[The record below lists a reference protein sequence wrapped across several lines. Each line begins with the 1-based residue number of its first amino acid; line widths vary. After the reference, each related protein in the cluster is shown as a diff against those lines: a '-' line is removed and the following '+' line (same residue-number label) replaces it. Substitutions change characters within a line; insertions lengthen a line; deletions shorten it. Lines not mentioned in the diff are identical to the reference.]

1 MFICFLIA
9 AATLSAGASAADS
22 PDSPVNQAIRTW
34 SVTMRGPLEQ
44 CVDDLAAR
52 DLESI
57 RAKADLFRMAAD
69 GPPPFRIA
77 LNDTFAT
84 DSERVEIAKW
94 LRIRDFCRKR
104 FAIPRTLPAAGSAIE
119 AASLQQ
125 MFALS
130 KIFQSSVNQ
139 LIRALYS
146 QELTYGE
153 FARKRYE
160 FARDAAALSSAM
172 REAGLGEDQ
181 AQLRHNLQNL
191 WYLRFSWNTYLR
203 RVNARQPGT
212 VHLRGAIST

>member
-1 MFICFLIA
+1 MFICFFIA
-9 AATLSAGASAADS
+9 AATLSAGASAAQS
-22 PDSPVNQAIRTW
+22 PDSPGNQATPTW
-34 SVTMRGPLEQ
+34 SVAIRGPLEQ
-44 CVDDLAAR
+44 CVDDLTAR

-57 RAKADLFRMAAD
+57 RAKADLSRMAAD

-84 DSERVEIAKW
+84 DSERVEIARW
-94 LRIRDFCRKR
+94 LRIRELCRKR

-125 MFALS
+125 MIALAR
-130 KIFQSSVNQ
+130 ILQASVSQ
-139 LIRALYS
+139 LIRALYY

-153 FARKRYE
+153 FARERYE
-160 FARDAAALSSAM
+160 FTRDAAALSSAM
-172 REAGLGEDQ
+172 QEAGQGEDQ

-212 VHLRGAIST
+212 VHIRGAIST

>member
-1 MFICFLIA
+1 
-9 AATLSAGASAADS
+9 
-22 PDSPVNQAIRTW
+22 
-34 SVTMRGPLEQ
+34 MRGPLEQ
-44 CVDDLAAR
+44 CVDDLTAR
-52 DLESI
+52 DLDSI
-57 RAKADLFRMAAD
+57 RAKADLSRMAAD

-84 DSERVEIAKW
+84 DSERVEIARW
-94 LRIRDFCRKR
+94 LRVRDFCRKR

-139 LIRALYS
+139 LIRALYY
-146 QELTYGE
+146 QGLTYGE

-160 FARDAAALSSAM
+160 FTRDAAALSSAM
-172 REAGLGEDQ
+172 REAGQGEDQ

>member
-1 MFICFLIA
+1 MFIRFFIA
-9 AATLSAGASAADS
+9 AAMLSAGASAAQS
-22 PDSPVNQAIRTW
+22 PDSPVDQAISTW
-34 SVTMRGPLEQ
+34 SVAMRGPLEQ
-44 CVDDLAAR
+44 CVDDLQAR
-52 DLESI
+52 DLDSI
-57 RAKADLFRMAAD
+57 RAKADLSRMAED

-104 FAIPRTLPAAGSAIE
+104 FAIPRTPPAAGNAIE

-125 MFALS
+125 MFALA

-139 LIRALYS
+139 LIRALYY

-160 FARDAAALSSAM
+160 FARDAAALSSAL
-172 REAGLGEDQ
+172 RAAEQGADE
-181 AQLRHNLQNL
+181 AQLRHNWQEL
-191 WYLRFSWNTYLR
+191 WYLRVSWNIYLR

>member
-1 MFICFLIA
+1 MFMGFLIA
-9 AATLSAGASAADS
+9 AAAFSAGAVAADS

-34 SVTMRGPLEQ
+34 SVTMRGPREQ

-57 RAKADLFRMAAD
+57 RAKADLTRMAAD

-104 FAIPRTLPAAGSAIE
+104 FAIPRTPPAAGNAIE

-139 LIRALYS
+139 LIRALYY

-172 REAGLGEDQ
+172 RETGQGDDQ
-181 AQLRHNLQNL
+181 AQLQHNLQNL
-191 WYLRFSWNTYLR
+191 WYLRFSWNAYLR